1 MTEFHFTRFPGSAAG
16 EELQVRLVRGRLP
29 LVEVPDTWWGTIG
42 KVTGRRCDHAGN
54 CAEAIKAD
62 LQVLKVTKKY
72 VSGKYVADFNGRNL
86 EGQFS
91 VKYRQKRPL
100 CICECK
106 DVNPWLEWSLMK
118 SAAKSELFSKLPS
131 VDTLVRASSLAP
143 LVTSHGSA
151 AVTDAVRIVLSRL
164 REEVC
169 DSRMD
174 ERSLDLALGGLS
186 AAVERQLRQSL
197 GYSLLPLINAT
208 GVILHTNLGRAP
220 LAAAA
225 LDRVRVT
232 AGSYSNL
239 EFDLSTGER
248 GKRDVHLD
256 RLFQKLLDD
265 VLPSF
270 ARLDGRGRP
279 SLRGSEPTIS
289 TAISTIVVNNNAAAV
304 LLALNSLAEGGEVIV
319 SRGELVEI
327 GGSFR
332 IPDVMSRSNAT
343 LREVGTTNR
352 TRIADYE
359 RAIND
364 RTRLLLR
371 VHRSNFEITGF
382 TEQPALDELVAL
394 ARRRNLPLME
404 DLGSGALFDLR
415 SVGINDE
422 PGVLDSLRAGVD
434 VVTYS
439 GDKLL
444 GGPQAGLISGRADLV
459 ARMRSNSL
467 FRALRVDKLTYA
479 ALEATLL
486 AYVKRDHDA
495 VPVLRMMRLS
505 KDEIASRAE
514 KIVSRIESA
523 RLNNAQVKSVRLKL
537 ELVDGKS
544 VIGGGAAPSA
554 VLPTRLIAL
563 THVDLSDDELSARL
577 RANTPP
583 VIARVE
589 EGRVLLD
596 LRTVFPE
603 QDANLATALASLTE
617 T

>member
-1 MTEFHFTRFPGSAAG
+1 MQA
-16 EELQVRLVRGRLP
+16 
-29 LVEVPDTWWGTIG
+29 LVEREGHSAVAESIRVVLANLRQEIASGRIADGQIAGTQLNE
-42 KVTGRRCDHAGN
+42 K
-54 CAEAIKAD
+54 
-62 LQVLKVTKKY
+62 
-72 VSGKYVADFNGRNL
+72 
-86 EGQFS
+86 
-91 VKYRQKRPL
+91 
-100 CICECK
+100 
-106 DVNPWLEWSLMK
+106 
-118 SAAKSELFSKLPS
+118 
-131 VDTLVRASSLAP
+131 
-143 LVTSHGSA
+143 
-151 AVTDAVRIVLSRL
+151 
-164 REEVC
+164 
-169 DSRMD
+169 
-174 ERSLDLALGGLS
+174 SLDLALGGLS

-197 GYSLLPLINAT
+197 SYSLRPLVNAT

-220 LAAAA
+220 LAPSA
-225 LDRVRVT
+225 LDHARAT
-232 AGSYSNL
+232 ASAYSNL

-248 GKRDVHLD
+248 GKRDVHVY
-256 RLFQKLLDD
+256 RLFQKLLTADRTGD
-265 VLPSF
+265 RVEAGLGPAS
-270 ARLDGRGRP
+270 AERSSRA
-279 SLRGSEPTIS
+279 IS

-304 LLALNSLAEGGEVIV
+304 LLALNSLAEGGEVLV

-332 IPDVMSRSNAT
+332 IPDVMSKSGAT

-352 TRIADYE
+352 TRVADYE
-359 RAIND
+359 NAIND

-382 TEQPALDELVAL
+382 TEQPGLDELVAL
-394 ARRRNLPLME
+394 ARRRNLPLMQ

-415 SVGINDE
+415 SVGINGE

-434 VVTYS
+434 IVTYS

-459 ARMRSNSL
+459 ARLRSNPL

-505 KDEIASRAE
+505 KDEIARRAE
-514 KIVSRIESA
+514 KIVSQVESA
-523 RLNNAQVKSVRLKL
+523 PGKSAHLKL
-537 ELVDGKS
+537 ELRDGES

-563 THVDLSDDELSARL
+563 THIDLSADEINARL
-577 RANTPP
+577 RAHVPSI
-583 VIARVE
+583 VARVE
-589 EGRVLLD
+589 DGRVLLD

-603 QDANLATALASLTE
+603 QDANLAQALASLTG

>member
-1 MTEFHFTRFPGSAAG
+1 MQA
-16 EELQVRLVRGRLP
+16 
-29 LVEVPDTWWGTIG
+29 LVEREGHSAVAESIRVVLGHLRQEIAS
-42 KVTGRRCDHAGN
+42 GRIADGQIAGAQLN
-54 CAEAIKAD
+54 EK
-62 LQVLKVTKKY
+62 
-72 VSGKYVADFNGRNL
+72 
-86 EGQFS
+86 
-91 VKYRQKRPL
+91 
-100 CICECK
+100 
-106 DVNPWLEWSLMK
+106 
-118 SAAKSELFSKLPS
+118 
-131 VDTLVRASSLAP
+131 
-143 LVTSHGSA
+143 
-151 AVTDAVRIVLSRL
+151 
-164 REEVC
+164 
-169 DSRMD
+169 
-174 ERSLDLALGGLS
+174 SLDLALGGLS

-197 GYSLLPLINAT
+197 SYSLRPLVNAT

-220 LAAAA
+220 LAPSA
-225 LDRVRVT
+225 LDHARAT
-232 AGSYSNL
+232 ASAYSNL

-248 GKRDVHLD
+248 GKRDVHVD
-256 RLFQKLLDD
+256 RLFQKLLTADRTGD
-265 VLPSF
+265 RVEAGLGPAS
-270 ARLDGRGRP
+270 AECSSRA
-279 SLRGSEPTIS
+279 IS

-304 LLALNSLAEGGEVIV
+304 LLALNSLAEGGEVLV

-332 IPDVMSRSNAT
+332 IPDVMSKSGAT

-352 TRIADYE
+352 TRVADYE
-359 RAIND
+359 NAIND

-382 TEQPALDELVAL
+382 TEQPGLDELVAL
-394 ARRRNLPLME
+394 ARRRNLPLMQ

-415 SVGINDE
+415 SVGINGE

-434 VVTYS
+434 IVTYS

-459 ARMRSNSL
+459 ARLRSNPL

-505 KDEIASRAE
+505 KDEIARRAE
-514 KIVSRIESA
+514 KIVSQVESA
-523 RLNNAQVKSVRLKL
+523 PGKSAHLKL
-537 ELVDGKS
+537 ELRDGES

-563 THVDLSDDELSARL
+563 THIDLSADEINARL
-577 RANTPP
+577 RAHVPSI
-583 VIARVE
+583 VARVE
-589 EGRVLLD
+589 DGRVLLD

-603 QDANLATALASLTE
+603 QDANLAQALASLTG